1 MSGRY
6 EGDEALDRLKALKR
20 GRIIF
25 ALMTIALGVVLLVY
39 SDDVLTMFS
48 QIIGGI
54 LIAGGVCGL
63 LGGIFGPRGSYL
75 KWFLIVFAACIGVV
89 GVWIFTNPVDMAALL
104 PRIMGVL
111 IIVSG
116 FFNLLEAVTQAQQG
130 YSRWLIS
137 LLIGIAT
144 IVGGV
149 YLFMYAFQAASLAVK
164 VAGGLL
170 LFDGISD
177 IWVISR
183 ISTKAKKIYQDSAPV
198 DVEAD
203 FIEDKGG
210 DEDETGT
217 EQPRRN

>member
-75 KWFLIVFAACIGVV
+75 PIRSIWRPCCPGS
-89 GVWIFTNPVDMAALL
+89 W
-104 PRIMGVL
+104 
-111 IIVSG
+111 
-116 FFNLLEAVTQAQQG
+116 
-130 YSRWLIS
+130 
-137 LLIGIAT
+137 
-144 IVGGV
+144 
-149 YLFMYAFQAASLAVK
+149 AS
-164 VAGGLL
+164 
-170 LFDGISD
+170 
-177 IWVISR
+177 
-183 ISTKAKKIYQDSAPV
+183 
-198 DVEAD
+198 
-203 FIEDKGG
+203 
-210 DEDETGT
+210 
-217 EQPRRN
+217 